1 MSGMWFNSL
10 SVAERI
16 TQATAKVE
24 AMIDELIEIAHLD
37 ACNRIIVHSDRLKSQ
52 IPRSYA
58 GVAYRIFSKALL
70 QREMAGIC
78 TLWDPPARDRNSL
91 PTVAALIDCDG
102 VRELVEERK
111 RQEATEGRHL
121 DAESND
127 SEMLAWIT
135 ELSDEDI
142 AKTSKKRA
150 RLLDEAVAEI
160 GRIEASDLLRA
171 ARDFRDIRLAH
182 NLSTDAKKY
191 PSLNAR
197 VGDESQLLSLTVPIL
212 NRVDLV
218 VRSSTFDWEST
229 LRIAKRNAE
238 SLWHGCRFNVRE

>member
-1 MSGMWFNSL
+1 MWFNSL
-10 SVAERI
+10 SASERI

-24 AMIDELIEIAHLD
+24 AMIDHLIEIAHLD
-37 ACNRIIVHSDRLKSQ
+37 ACNRIIVHSDKLKSQ

-58 GVAYRIFSKALL
+58 GVAYRVFSKALL
-70 QREMAGIC
+70 HREMVGIC

-102 VRELVEERK
+102 VREFVEER
-111 RQEATEGRHL
+111 RLREATEGRH
-121 DAESND
+121 
-127 SEMLAWIT
+127 
-135 ELSDEDI
+135 
-142 AKTSKKRA
+142 
-150 RLLDEAVAEI
+150 LLDEAVAEI

-171 ARDFRDIRLAH
+171 ARDFRDIKLAH
-182 NLSTDAKKY
+182 NLSTDARRH

-238 SLWHGCRFNVRE
+238 ALWHGCRFNVLE